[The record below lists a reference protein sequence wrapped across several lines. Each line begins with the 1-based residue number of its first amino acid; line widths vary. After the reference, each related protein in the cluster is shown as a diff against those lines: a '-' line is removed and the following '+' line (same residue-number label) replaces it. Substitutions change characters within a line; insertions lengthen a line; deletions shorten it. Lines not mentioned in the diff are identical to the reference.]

1 MTPSTHFESSFHSF
15 TRLLDADFNFHR
27 EFRLLV
33 SQRMSLKMEN
43 KNQQLNG
50 WDPLKSLLTGSDA
63 KAGKYSQTC

>member
-33 SQRMSLKMEN
+33 TQRSGLKMEN
-43 KNQQLNG
+43 RKAASE
-50 WDPLKSLLTGSDA
+50 WMEPTLKSLPTPKL
-63 KAGKYSQTC
+63 GKYSLALR